1 MGFLD
6 KVGSAV
12 SKTAAEAKETAKI
25 MKLKGQ
31 LKDIARKRADATAR
45 LGADLYS
52 ATKDNPVW
60 RAGRESIYEE
70 IANLDLQAIEVQE
83 MIVEL
88 EKDDEP
94 APAPAP
100 EAAAEA
106 PAAEPVVAAPVPS
119 AAAKVC
125 PNCGKAVA
133 DDTVFCTECGTKI
146 Q

>member
-25 MKLKGQ
+25 MKLKDQ

-94 APAPAP
+94 T
-100 EAAAEA
+100 
-106 PAAEPVVAAPVPS
+106 PVSAAPSPGRRPS
-119 AAAKVC
+119 
-125 PNCGKAVA
+125 PWRRP
-133 DDTVFCTECGTKI
+133 
-146 Q
+146 